1 MDPTMEELSTMPLDQ
16 EIDQLYQLKPEAFT
30 AARNEL
36 VKLLPAS
43 DRVAVKTLQKPTVPA
58 WAVNQLYWQRR
69 RAFKALVD
77 AAERLR
83 TAHAQQLAGRHPD
96 IQAAE
101 RDHRDALK
109 AAADEI
115 REILKEAGEPASH
128 QTMNAVTE
136 TLQALPGRADYGR
149 LTKPL
154 KPLGFE
160 ALSGLVRGGGATI
173 ARLADKR
180 PPMPPPKPP
189 AARSPADDKAAA
201 KREAEAKKREQAEA
215 RRQAAERDRELRTAT
230 AEARTAAAELSR
242 AEMALARVQRERKD
256 LQTRLDE
263 LTSRRDELAL
273 EVDQKKKAAERASG
287 EVERLKR

>member
-1 MDPTMEELSTMPLDQ
+1 MSLDQ
-16 EIDQLYQLKPEAFT
+16 EIDQLYQLKPDAFT
-30 AARNEL
+30 AGRNEL
-36 VKLLPAS
+36 VKLLPAK
-43 DRVAVKTLQKPTVPA
+43 DKAAVKALQKPTVPA

-101 RDHRDALK
+101 REHRDALK

-115 REILKEAGEPASH
+115 RDLLQEAGEPASP

-136 TLQALPGRADYGR
+136 TLQGLPGRADYGR

-160 ALSGLVRGGGATI
+160 ALSGLVKGGGATI

-180 PPMPPPKPP
+180 PPLPAPRP
-189 AARSPADDKAAA
+189 AAPRSAADEKAAA
-201 KREAEAKKREQAEA
+201 KREADAKRREQAEA
-215 RRQAAERDRELRTAT
+215 RKHAAARDRELRTAT

-242 AEMALARVQRERKD
+242 AEMALARVQRERKE
-256 LQTRLDE
+256 LQSRLDE
-263 LTSRRDELAL
+263 LTTRRDELAL
-273 EVDQKKKAAERASG
+273 EVDHKKKASERAAG

>member
-1 MDPTMEELSTMPLDQ
+1 MEELSTMSLDQ
-16 EIDQLYQLKPEAFT
+16 EIDQLYQLAPDAFT

-36 VKLLPAS
+36 VKLLPAK
-43 DRVAVKTLQKPTVPA
+43 DKPAVKALQKPTVPA

-69 RAFKALVD
+69 SAFKALVD

-96 IQAAE
+96 IAGAE
-101 RDHRDALK
+101 REHRDALK

-115 REILKEAGEPASH
+115 REILKDAGEPASP

-136 TLQALPGRADYGR
+136 TLQGLPGRADYGR

-160 ALSGLVRGGGATI
+160 ALSGLVKGGGATI
-173 ARLADKR
+173 ARLADLR
-180 PPMPPPKPP
+180 PPIAAPSPKPST
-189 AARSPADDKAAA
+189 ARPSAENKTAA
-201 KREAEAKKREQAEA
+201 KREAEARKRAEADERKRKAARAKELRQAE
-215 RRQAAERDRELRTAT
+215 
-230 AEARTAAAELSR
+230 AEARTAAADLAR
-242 AEMALARVQRERKD
+242 AEMALARVQRERKE

-263 LTSRRDELAL
+263 LTARRDELSVDLDRTRKIADRANS
-273 EVDQKKKAAERASG
+273 EVQ
-287 EVERLKR
+287 RLSR